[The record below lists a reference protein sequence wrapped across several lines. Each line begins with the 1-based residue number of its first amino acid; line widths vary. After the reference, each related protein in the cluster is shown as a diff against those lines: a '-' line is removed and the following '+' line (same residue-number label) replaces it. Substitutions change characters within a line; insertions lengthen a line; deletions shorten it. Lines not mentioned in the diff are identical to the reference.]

1 MDNISNSSS
10 LPTSEIDKEDLIGLY
25 SNMLLSRMIEE
36 KMLILLRQGKISKWF
51 SGIGQEAI
59 STGVSMALNDDEFIL
74 PMHRNLGVFTSR
86 NIDLVQLFAQWQ
98 GKKEGFTK
106 GRDRSFHFGSISNA
120 IVGMISHLGPQLGV
134 ACGIALADQL
144 NKSQK
149 ITAVFTGDGG
159 TSQGDFHEA
168 LNIASVWNLPVLFC
182 IENNGYGLS
191 TAINE
196 QYNCKNLADR
206 GLGYGME
213 SHIIDGNNVKEIFSM
228 VKKISNDLRTN
239 PRPVLLEFKTFRMR
253 GHEEASGI
261 DYVPKELFQF
271 WTKKDPLTSLENG
284 LLETHVFNKNYIEEL
299 KLTHQQKIDI
309 SWEKALLYSEI
320 IPDAKEELDD
330 IFKPSDESVQFS
342 DINKTDHKELRL
354 VDAISEALDLSL
366 AKHNNLVIMG
376 QDIAEY
382 GGVFKV
388 TKGFLEKF
396 GKDRVRNTPLCE
408 SGIIEVAMGLS
419 IANFKSIVEIQF
431 ADFVSSGFNPIVNY
445 LAKSYYRWKQNADV
459 VIRLPCGGGVNA
471 GPFHSQ
477 TNESW
482 FTKVPGLKV
491 IYPAFPIDAK
501 GLLNAAINDPNPV
514 LFFEHKALYRSTKQ
528 QVPVS
533 YYTTP
538 IGKASK
544 IISGNDMTIITYG
557 LSVHWALEILNNNKH
572 IDADLIDLRTLS
584 PLDFQ
589 TIVSSVS
596 KTNKVIICHEDTLNN
611 SIASDISAHL
621 TEYYFDQLD
630 APIMRVGS
638 MNTPIPFN
646 SNLEKQYLSKHEFE
660 TAILKL
666 HRY

>member
-1 MDNISNSSS
+1 MYNI
-10 LPTSEIDKEDLIGLY
+10 KY
-25 SNMLLSRMIEE
+25 
-36 KMLILLRQGKISKWF
+36 
-51 SGIGQEAI
+51 
-59 STGVSMALNDDEFIL
+59 
-74 PMHRNLGVFTSR
+74 
-86 NIDLVQLFAQWQ
+86 
-98 GKKEGFTK
+98 
-106 GRDRSFHFGSISNA
+106 
-120 IVGMISHLGPQLGV
+120 IV
-134 ACGIALADQL
+134 
-144 NKSQK
+144 
-149 ITAVFTGDGG
+149 
-159 TSQGDFHEA
+159 
-168 LNIASVWNLPVLFC
+168 W
-182 IENNGYGLS
+182 
-191 TAINE
+191 
-196 QYNCKNLADR
+196 
-206 GLGYGME
+206 
-213 SHIIDGNNVKEIFSM
+213 
-228 VKKISNDLRTN
+228 
-239 PRPVLLEFKTFRMR
+239 
-253 GHEEASGI
+253 
-261 DYVPKELFQF
+261 
-271 WTKKDPLTSLENG
+271 
-284 LLETHVFNKNYIEEL
+284 
-299 KLTHQQKIDI
+299 
-309 SWEKALLYSEI
+309 
-320 IPDAKEELDD
+320 
-330 IFKPSDESVQFS
+330 QFS
-342 DINKTDHKELRL
+342 DINKAVHKELRL

-366 AKHNNLVIMG
+366 AKHNNLLIMG

-544 IISGNDMTIITYG
+544 ISSGNDMTIITYG

-596 KTNKVIICHEDTLNN
+596 KTNKVIICHVKALLWNKKKILIIIN
-611 SIASDISAHL
+611 FS
-621 TEYYFDQLD
+621 YK
-630 APIMRVGS
+630 G
-638 MNTPIPFN
+638 
-646 SNLEKQYLSKHEFE
+646 KH
-660 TAILKL
+660 
-666 HRY
+666 